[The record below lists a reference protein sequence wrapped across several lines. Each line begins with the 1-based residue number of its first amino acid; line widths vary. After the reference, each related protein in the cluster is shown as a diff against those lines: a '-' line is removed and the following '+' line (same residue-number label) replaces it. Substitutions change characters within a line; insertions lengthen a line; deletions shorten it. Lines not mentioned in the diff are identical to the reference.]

1 MASPMPNQ
9 SYGSW
14 NANNQPQPPQP
25 EQDGSGLQVKPM
37 GLKVHYT
44 FDKDSKINCL
54 ARYPHPLNIQTAPI
68 DERSSIGIIDLRLCI
83 QTITE
88 CSPEL
93 LGQECDYTVYA
104 IDYSEPDT
112 PLAGQGMLSRAID
125 SLRGNMG
132 GHPPKMVTGRVAKN
146 MLGVFGS
153 GTRETL
159 EVKLKLTEA
168 GKRPPPQEA
177 HQQPPQ
183 QPTQQPPE
191 QVIQQLLQQAESQ
204 QQHPSQPQQGP
215 PETALTPTGA
225 AEWNSFIQSNPHM
238 GQSGNFSRGASPALS
253 LGPAPVVHER
263 RDSFARN
270 SQPPVLQPGFQRIA
284 PQPVDGATAAVNIPT
299 APTSRPSSRASNS
312 GRVKK
317 QPTGRPRGR
326 PRKKP
331 AEGNTSGY
339 EDGTEGEDGPT
350 KKRAKTTKAEKSQ
363 LDPFGTGPESLRVA
377 ASTSGSIR
385 SFRPVGINSE
395 GVPGSHLQEVPRAPT
410 PVPKGPISGH
420 HGRKQTTLRRES
432 TMNREIFATQPS
444 PLEERQ
450 SVVSLGQED
459 ERSPESTAPTPAY
472 SDDSQADIGSSPP
485 VEPTASFLRS
495 SPPLSSPDLP
505 PMPEP
510 RDVDGEKLPNE
521 EDLTDLFG
529 EEPIQV
535 PPVERAPAH
544 PQNRKTGP
552 RNKPNSTA
560 PIQIFRM
567 EDGPDGQ
574 DMVHI
579 RSFNAP
585 EISPAVSGPSNV
597 SNSTTTKKRAAKSR
611 SQPAQKKP
619 HMPSPPGLAPTP
631 PPTTDGVEKP
641 VSPMTTTSV
650 VENLPLV
657 DPNPSVSTSLPP
669 PNHGP
674 LTAFRQ
680 PPSEMDDA
688 LSNMV
693 SPQEPVLEKQPEGLL
708 EAPKE
713 PIRPKPKETKAKP
726 PPRKL
731 ARSQSAGPLALPLP
745 AVPASEPA
753 GPSSL
758 SQSMTVEHEPATKN
772 RPSNLRRSTSSGP
785 LALPIPA
792 SDPVGPSH
800 VSVHKS
806 ASLIFP
812 EPCRLADLPPLP
824 SSPTGSKSNKNIV
837 KKHAIKQRLEAAI
850 MNGEMP
856 PFCSNCG
863 AIETPTWRKIWV
875 QDFDGAPGKI
885 DFSSK
890 PGKVTALEILGRDND
905 DKPTSYRLIKKSLG
919 DEEDKPEWQGHLLCN
934 PCGIWLVK
942 SHSHRP
948 QDRWDKDASRLGQR
962 RKRANGA
969 EGGRSR
975 TKKSRTKSDA
985 RPNQTSQAPEADLAM
1000 SQDIPTEVQPTPQED
1015 DPTPRPPDEDG
1026 ILDYQPPWHQNQSFD
1041 EADMINEMQQYL
1053 GSTHSRGSEGSKT
1066 PTKHNNTDDGLGAT
1080 KRLLFPSPRKD
1091 DSPKVLGEVDIN
1103 IVHIHDESHQLKGL
1117 EGEENH
1123 PVGGE
1128 ETNME
1133 QEELEALFK
1142 SPAVARPST
1151 PPPSSKA
1158 APPSTPFKTPSR
1170 ATPSHRPITRSVS
1183 RSIRSMRSK
1192 TSPGDVERT
1201 PTKTPR
1207 SRRSDR
1213 NLQSEGNF
1221 GEELKGWDTPCS
1233 TAIAKML
1240 SDSHAM
1246 LSDPNFGFSDEM
1258 DIDFSDLPPMEATQN
1273 LVKDV
1278 SNWLST
1284 DGAMPTS
1291 PVKNAHFFEYD
1302 GSADVLEQWNLMHG
1316 AELKSKK

>member
-9 SYGSW
+9 PYGSW
-14 NANNQPQPPQP
+14 NANSQSKPAQP

-54 ARYPHPLNIQTAPI
+54 ARYPHTLNIQTAPI

-83 QTITE
+83 QAITE

-93 LGQECDYTVYA
+93 LGQECDYTIYA
-104 IDYSEPDT
+104 IDYSEPDI
-112 PLAGQGMLSRAID
+112 PLAGQGMLSRAVD
-125 SLRGNMG
+125 SLQGNMG
-132 GHPPKMVTGRVAKN
+132 GQPPKMVTGRVAKN
-146 MLGVFGS
+146 LLGVFGS

-177 HQQPPQ
+177 PQ
-183 QPTQQPPE
+183 QPTQQVSQQPP
-191 QVIQQLLQQAESQ
+191 QQAPQQAELQ
-204 QQHPSQPQQGP
+204 QQQPSQPQPGP

-238 GQSGNFSRGASPALS
+238 GQSGTFSRGASPALS
-253 LGPAPVVHER
+253 QGPAPVVHER

-270 SQPPVLQPGFQRIA
+270 SQQTVLQPSFQRIA

-350 KKRAKTTKAEKSQ
+350 KKRAKTTKVEKSQ
-363 LDPFGTGPESLRVA
+363 LDPFGAGPESLRVA

-395 GVPGSHLQEVPRAPT
+395 GIPGSHLQEVPRAPT
-410 PVPKGPISGH
+410 PVPKGPMSGH
-420 HGRKQTTLRRES
+420 HGRKHTSLRRES
-432 TMNREIFATQPS
+432 TMSREVFATQPS

-450 SVVSLGQED
+450 SVFSLGQED

-485 VEPTASFLRS
+485 VEPTGSFLRS

-510 RDVDGEKLPNE
+510 RDADGEKLPNE
-521 EDLTDLFG
+521 EDLADLFG
-529 EEPIQV
+529 EEPIQA
-535 PPVERAPAH
+535 PQAERAPAY
-544 PQNRKTGP
+544 PQSRKTGP
-552 RNKPNSTA
+552 RKPTSTV
-560 PIQIFRM
+560 PMQIFRM
-567 EDGPDGQ
+567 EAGPDGQ

-579 RSFNAP
+579 GSYNTP
-585 EISPAVSGPSNV
+585 EMSPAVSGTSNG
-597 SNSTTTKKRAAKSR
+597 SNNTTTKKRVAKPR

-619 HMPSPPGLAPTP
+619 QMPSPPGLAPTP

-650 VENLPLV
+650 VEKFTFV
-657 DPNPSVSTSLPP
+657 DSNPSVSTSLPP
-669 PNHGP
+669 LNPTP
-674 LTAFRQ
+674 LTAFHQ
-680 PPSEMDDA
+680 APAEIDDA
-688 LSNMV
+688 LSNIV
-693 SPQEPVLEKQPEGLL
+693 FPQESNLEKQPHDRI

-713 PIRPKPKETKAKP
+713 PVPSKLKETKAKP

-758 SQSMTVEHEPATKN
+758 SQSMTAEHEPATKS
-772 RPSNLRRSTSSGP
+772 RPSNLRRSTSTGP

-792 SDPVGPSH
+792 SDPVGPSNL
-800 VSVHKS
+800 SAPQS

-824 SSPTGSKSNKNIV
+824 SSPNGSRSNKNIV

-875 QDFDGAPGKI
+875 QDFEGVPGNI

-905 DKPTSYRLIKKSLG
+905 EKPTSYRLIKKSLG

-942 SHSHRP
+942 SHCHRP
-948 QDRWDKDASRLGQR
+948 QDRWEKDASRLGQR
-962 RKRANGA
+962 RKRGNAA

-975 TKKSRTKSDA
+975 SKKARTKSDA
-985 RPNQTSQAPEADLAM
+985 QPNQASQAPNIGLAM
-1000 SQDIPTEVQPTPQED
+1000 SQGMPTEVQPTPHD
-1015 DPTPRPPDEDG
+1015 DPTPRAPDEEANMNF
-1026 ILDYQPPWHQNQSFD
+1026 QPPRHQSQSFD
-1041 EADMINEMQQYL
+1041 ETDMVNEMQQYL
-1053 GSTHSRGSEGSKT
+1053 GSTHSRGSGGSKT
-1066 PTKHNNTDDGLGAT
+1066 PTKHNNIDDGLGTT

-1103 IVHIHDESHQLKGL
+1103 IVQINDESRQLKGL
-1117 EGEENH
+1117 EGEENNTL
-1123 PVGGE
+1123 VGE

-1133 QEELEALFK
+1133 QEALEALFK

-1151 PPPSSKA
+1151 PPPNAKT

-1213 NLQSEGNF
+1213 NLQSDGNF

-1284 DGAMPTS
+1284 DAAMPTS

-1316 AELKSKK
+1316 VEIHKSKK